1 MQPHR
6 KSELSV
12 SAREDSLHE
21 WFATCEGNTCLEN
34 RCRSQT
40 QLQSEGHRQRQNNYS
55 EKNILIENLKEF
67 EARRDEL
74 EKLAKT
80 NLEIEQKRK
89 EKLDGFKI
97 SITAE
102 ANDEGLLFGS
112 IGPYEIEKQLLENGH
127 EIERKEIRMPDGAIK
142 KTGEYTIGIHL
153 GIDTDA
159 IINLIVET
167 NN

>member
-1 MQPHR
+1 MDVILLE
-6 KSELSV
+6 KIENLGDLGDKVSV
-12 SAREDSLHE
+12 KPGYARNHLIPKAKAKY
-21 WFATCEGNTCLEN
+21 ATE
-34 RCRSQT
+34 
-40 QLQSEGHRQRQNNYS
+40 
-55 EKNILIENLKEF
+55 ENLKEF
-67 EARRDEL
+67 EAKRDEL

-80 NLEIEQKRK
+80 NLEIAQKRK

>member
-1 MQPHR
+1 MDVILLE
-6 KSELSV
+6 KIENLGDLGDKVSV
-12 SAREDSLHE
+12 KPGYARNHLIPKAKPKY
-21 WFATCEGNTCLEN
+21 ATE
-34 RCRSQT
+34 
-40 QLQSEGHRQRQNNYS
+40 
-55 EKNILIENLKEF
+55 ENLKEF

-74 EKLAKT
+74 QKLAKT
-80 NLEIEQKRK
+80 NLEIAHKRK

-97 SITAE
+97 SISAE

>member
-1 MQPHR
+1 MDVILLE
-6 KSELSV
+6 KIENLGDLGDKVSV
-12 SAREDSLHE
+12 KPGYARNHLVPKAKAKY
-21 WFATCEGNTCLEN
+21 ATE
-34 RCRSQT
+34 
-40 QLQSEGHRQRQNNYS
+40 
-55 EKNILIENLKEF
+55 ENLKEF
-67 EARRDEL
+67 EAKREEL

-80 NLEIEQKRK
+80 NLEIAQKRK

-102 ANDEGLLFGS
+102 ANEEGLLFGS

-153 GIDTDA
+153 GTDTDA

>member
-1 MQPHR
+1 MDVILLE
-6 KSELSV
+6 KIENLGDLGDKVSV
-12 SAREDSLHE
+12 KPGYARNHLIPKAKAKY
-21 WFATCEGNTCLEN
+21 ATE
-34 RCRSQT
+34 
-40 QLQSEGHRQRQNNYS
+40 
-55 EKNILIENLKEF
+55 ENLKEF

-80 NLEIEQKRK
+80 NLEIAQKRK

-167 NN
+167 NNQSW

>member
-1 MQPHR
+1 MQRCFWPTR
-6 KSELSV
+6 FVDSQPTNVITACQKNWLLGQPPCTSCGLS
-12 SAREDSLHE
+12 
-21 WFATCEGNTCLEN
+21 
-34 RCRSQT
+34 
-40 QLQSEGHRQRQNNYS
+40 
-55 EKNILIENLKEF
+55 KF

-80 NLEIEQKRK
+80 NLEIAQKRK

>member
-1 MQPHR
+1 MDVILLE
-6 KSELSV
+6 KIENLGDLGDKVSV
-12 SAREDSLHE
+12 KPGYARNHLVPKAKAKY
-21 WFATCEGNTCLEN
+21 ATE
-34 RCRSQT
+34 
-40 QLQSEGHRQRQNNYS
+40 
-55 EKNILIENLKEF
+55 ENLKEF
-67 EARRDEL
+67 EAKREEL

-80 NLEIEQKRK
+80 NLEIAQKRK

-102 ANDEGLLFGS
+102 ANEEGLLFGS

-142 KTGEYTIGIHL
+142 KTGEYAIGIHL

>member
-1 MQPHR
+1 MDVILLE
-6 KSELSV
+6 KIENLGDLGDKVSV
-12 SAREDSLHE
+12 KPGYARNHLIPKAKAKY
-21 WFATCEGNTCLEN
+21 ATE
-34 RCRSQT
+34 
-40 QLQSEGHRQRQNNYS
+40 
-55 EKNILIENLKEF
+55 ENLKEF

-80 NLEIEQKRK
+80 NLEIAQKRK

-112 IGPYEIEKQLLENGH
+112 IGPYEIEKQLLANGH